1 MATRPFFET
10 LREIRRGQ
18 ILDDC
23 ADELAK
29 AVRAVDET
37 GKPAKLTIE
46 LSIKPAAKIPGTYVI
61 SDKVRAKLPELPV
74 GETILYGTP
83 EGNLQAR
90 DPRQADLE
98 LKAVSAEPTM
108 QPEPVPQES
117 PALAEDREFL
127 ESILNNT
134 VPDILAPEL
143 GDQIGAVYERNA
155 EDAEMLSL
163 IEQAVMAYQRAMEQA
178 TASL

>member
-61 SDKVRAKLPELPV
+61 SDKVRAKLPELPT
-74 GETILYGTP
+74 GETILFVTV
-83 EGNLQAR
+83 ENNLSAN
-90 DPRQADLE
+90 DPRQKEME
-98 LKAVSAEPTM
+98 LKAA
-108 QPEPVPQES
+108 
-117 PALAEDREFL
+117 PAAPAQTLK
-127 ESILNNT
+127 T
-134 VPDILAPEL
+134 VN
-143 GDQIGAVYERNA
+143 G
-155 EDAEMLSL
+155 
-163 IEQAVMAYQRAMEQA
+163 
-178 TASL
+178 

>member
-37 GKPAKLTIE
+37 GKPAKLTIQ
-46 LSIKPAAKIPGTYVI
+46 LSIKPAAKNPGTYVI

-90 DPRQADLE
+90 DPRRTPPCRL
-98 LKAVSAEPTM
+98 PTRC
-108 QPEPVPQES
+108 P
-117 PALAEDREFL
+117 
-127 ESILNNT
+127 
-134 VPDILAPEL
+134 
-143 GDQIGAVYERNA
+143 
-155 EDAEMLSL
+155 
-163 IEQAVMAYQRAMEQA
+163 
-178 TASL
+178 

>member
-1 MATRPFFET
+1 MTTPAGGGDVTPASRDVVNERLPSVCSLHRANAAGTTLQAGKTVNRFRPRLAGKASQTIDRSTTMATRPFFDT

-37 GKPAKLTIE
+37 GKAAKLTIE

-98 LKAVSAEPTM
+98 LKAVSAEPAM
-108 QPEPVPQES
+108 QPE
-117 PALAEDREFL
+117 
-127 ESILNNT
+127 
-134 VPDILAPEL
+134 
-143 GDQIGAVYERNA
+143 
-155 EDAEMLSL
+155 SL
-163 IEQAVMAYQRAMEQA
+163 RKVG
-178 TASL
+178 

>member
-83 EGNLQAR
+83 EGNLLAR

-98 LKAVSAEPTM
+98 LKAVSAEPAM
-108 QPEPVPQES
+108 QPE
-117 PALAEDREFL
+117 
-127 ESILNNT
+127 
-134 VPDILAPEL
+134 
-143 GDQIGAVYERNA
+143 
-155 EDAEMLSL
+155 SL
-163 IEQAVMAYQRAMEQA
+163 RKVG
-178 TASL
+178 